1 MNQTLGSSPAKRI
14 LRCAIYTR
22 KSTEEGLEKEFNSLD
37 AQREAAE
44 AFIKSQAHE
53 NWTCLPQRY
62 DDGGFTGGTME
73 RPALA
78 QLLAD
83 IQANRIDI
91 VVTYKVDRLS
101 RSLLDFARMMAVF
114 DQHGVSFVAVTQ
126 QFNTATSMGR
136 LVLNVL
142 LSFAQFERE
151 IIGERTRDKI
161 AAARRKGKWV
171 GMLPPLGYTVDP
183 RSPKL
188 QIDEAEAERVR
199 AIFNLYL
206 ERQALLPVVEE
217 LEQRGWTTKRWQT
230 RKGHYRGGQRFTTT
244 RLYQLLI
251 QPAYVG
257 KVRYKTELH
266 KGEHQGIVDPS
277 VWQRVQDLLHHNGPG
292 RNQGPRVP
300 SGALLQGLLR
310 CQPCGMAMTPNYASP
325 RNAIRYR
332 YYICLNATKRGR
344 QHCPSKSVSAPAI
357 EQFVVQQ
364 LQGLAS
370 SPTTSV
376 EDRAALA
383 PIADLASWQALPMP
397 EQAQSLKALLRRID
411 YDGSSGQITLH
422 FQPSTP
428 CEIQV

>member
-1 MNQTLGSSPAKRI
+1 MSRTPSNSPVKRS

-53 NWTCLPQRY
+53 NWTCLRQRY
-62 DDGGFTGGTME
+62 DDGGFSGGTIE

-83 IQANRIDI
+83 IQAGGIDI

-101 RSLLDFARMMAVF
+101 RSLLDFARLMAVF

-136 LVLNVL
+136 LILNVL

-161 AAARRKGKWV
+161 AAARRRGKWA
-171 GMLPPLGYTVDP
+171 GMLPPLGYTVDHH
-183 RSPKL
+183 SLKL
-188 QIDEAEAERVR
+188 HIDEAEAQRVR

-230 RKGHYRGGQRFTTT
+230 RHGNFRGGRPFTKTSLY
-244 RLYQLLI
+244 RLLTH
-251 QPAYVG
+251 PAYIG
-257 KVRYKTELH
+257 QVRYKNELH
-266 KGEHQGIVDPS
+266 KGEHPAIMEPS
-277 VWQRVQDLLHHNGPG
+277 LWQQVQDVLRHNGPG
-292 RNQGPRVP
+292 WCNGLRVP
-300 SGALLQGLLR
+300 SGALLGGLLR
-310 CQPCGMAMTPNYASP
+310 CQPCGMAMTPTYAS
-325 RNAIRYR
+325 RRSAIRYR
-332 YYICLNATKRGR
+332 YYTCLTASKRGR
-344 QHCPSKSVSAPAI
+344 RHCPSKSISAPAI
-357 EQFVVQQ
+357 EQFVAQQ
-364 LQGLAS
+364 LQGLANA
-370 SPTTSV
+370 PTTHM
-376 EDRAALA
+376 EDRAALE
-383 PIADLASWQALPMP
+383 PFIDLESWQALATPQ
-397 EQAQSLKALLRRID
+397 QAQILKEILHRID
-411 YDGSSGQITLH
+411 YDGTTGRITLH
-422 FQPSTP
+422 FQPT
-428 CEIQV
+428 

>member
-1 MNQTLGSSPAKRI
+1 MSQTQGSSAKRI

-62 DDGGFTGGTME
+62 DDGGFSGGTIE

-83 IQANRIDI
+83 IQARRIDI

-171 GMLPPLGYTVDP
+171 GMLPPLGYTVDSH
-183 RSPKL
+183 SPKL
-188 QIDEAEAERVR
+188 QIDETEAERVR

-206 ERQALLPVVEE
+206 ERRALLPVVEE
-217 LEQRGWTTKRWQT
+217 LNQRGWTTKRWQT
-230 RKGHYRGGQRFTTT
+230 RQGHFRGGQRFTTT
-244 RLYQLLI
+244 NLYQLLT

-266 KGEHQGIVDPS
+266 RGEHQGIVDLS
-277 VWQRVQDLLHHNGPG
+277 LWQQVQDLLRSNGPG
-292 RNQGPRVP
+292 RNNGPRVP

-310 CQPCGMAMTPNYASP
+310 CQPCGMAMTPNYAS
-325 RNAIRYR
+325 RRSAIRYC
-332 YYICLNATKRGR
+332 YYLCLNATKRGR
-344 QHCPSKSVSAPAI
+344 RHCPSKSVSAPAI
-357 EQFVVQQ
+357 EQFVAQQ
-364 LQGLAS
+364 LQGLANA
-370 SPTTSV
+370 PTASV
-376 EDRAALA
+376 EDQKALE
-383 PIADLASWQALPMP
+383 PFADLASWQALPTLQ
-397 EQAQSLKALLRRID
+397 QAQFLKALLRRID
-411 YDGSSGQITLH
+411 YDGSSGQLTLH
-422 FQPSTP
+422 FQPALST
-428 CEIQV
+428 IRFL